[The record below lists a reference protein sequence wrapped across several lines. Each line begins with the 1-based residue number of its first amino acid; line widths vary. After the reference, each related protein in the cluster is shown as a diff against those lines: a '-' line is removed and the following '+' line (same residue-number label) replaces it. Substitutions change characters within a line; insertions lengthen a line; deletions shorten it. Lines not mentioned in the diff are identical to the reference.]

1 MSSSVARDDAG
12 IPVLPASRIPAVTAE
27 QMGEVDRVMVE
38 ELHIELIQMMENAG
52 RNLASLALRRFAP
65 RAVTVL
71 AGPGGN
77 GGGGLVAARHL
88 ANHAVDVSVVLSSL
102 DRMGEV
108 PRHQL
113 DVVERMGIAVTEEP
127 PASALVIDAILGYS
141 LHGDPRGRAAELIRW
156 CLHQTAPVCSLDTPS
171 GLDVTTG
178 EPRTPCVRAT
188 GTLTLALPKVGLA
201 GASAYVGELYLAD
214 ISVPPFVYGRL
225 GLRVPDDLFAR
236 DSILRLS

>member
-1 MSSSVARDDAG
+1 MSSNVAHDDPG
-12 IPVLPASRIPAVTAE
+12 IPVVPASTIPAVTAE
-27 QMGEVDRVMVE
+27 QMLEVDRIMVE
-38 ELHIELIQMMENAG
+38 DLHIALIQMMENAG
-52 RNLASLALRRFAP
+52 RNLALLALRRFAP

-88 ANHAVDVSVVLSSL
+88 ANHAVDVSVVLSGS

-127 PASALVIDAILGYS
+127 PASALIIDAILGYS
-141 LHGDPRGRAAELIRW
+141 LRGDPRGRTADLIRW
-156 CLHQTAPVCSLDTPS
+156 SLDQAAPVCSLDTPS

-188 GTLTLALPKVGLA
+188 ATLTLALPKVGLA
-201 GASAYVGELYLAD
+201 RAPSYVGELYLAD
-214 ISVPPFVYGRL
+214 ISVPTFVYGGL
-225 GLRVPDDLFAR
+225 GLRVPDDLFAG
-236 DSILRLS
+236 DSVLRLS

>member
-1 MSSSVARDDAG
+1 MKITVSTS
-12 IPVLPASRIPAVTAE
+12 E
-27 QMGEVDRVMVE
+27 
-38 ELHIELIQMMENAG
+38 
-52 RNLASLALRRFAP
+52 AP
-65 RAVTVL
+65 RAIGPYSQGIK
-71 AGPGGN
+71 AGGFVFVSGQVAIDPATGKARLGN

-88 ANHAVDVSVVLSSL
+88 RNHAVDVSVVLSSS

-113 DVVERMGIAVTEEP
+113 DIVKRMGIAVTEKP

-141 LHGDPRGRAAELIRW
+141 LQGDPRGRAAELIRW

-188 GTLTLALPKVGLA
+188 ATLTLALPKVGLA
-201 GASAYVGELYLAD
+201 KAPSYVGELYLAD
-214 ISVPPFVYGRL
+214 ISVPPFVHERIGIH
-225 GLRVPDDLFAR
+225 VPPDLFAADAVVR
-236 DSILRLS
+236 VR